1 MTKKLKL
8 MKTIILQLEDM
19 KLLPEN
25 STMKD
30 LEDLLD
36 RINKIVEDKNGNS

>member
-1 MTKKLKL
+1 